1 MIKKLKVALAVAA
14 LLAFATACGAGENS
28 RPVESESVTPV
39 TNPVKPNGVTPVTKP
54 VEPDSVTPVT
64 KPVEPD
70 SVTPVTKPVEPDSV
84 TPVTKPVEPDSVTP
98 VTKPVEPDSATPT
111 PKVVWV
117 VPWPDSWPVPPLPVM
132 WLEHESGPTRGAP
145 HMYYWRF
152 EDAFKFKPTYQ
163 RYAIWSGVRE
173 YPEVEPGSH
182 VPIKIDADTRPTK
195 MFAQVFTRTGA
206 VMVGGLRRPSTVS
219 PALDLSGVGPGVYN
233 VRIIGHWED
242 NRVAYEFGL
251 SIPGAVKL
259 KSLCSQTVIG
269 TDPILTLESL
279 DDRLRTAPDNA
290 NSGGCS
296 FNKRIAHISMTLQ
309 NNYSGPYTETFHI
322 DPPSVSVSFPLR
334 DDFPSE
340 RTGEPLPPG
349 EYSRRIYVIAE
360 DGEKRQIRLRSPDV
374 VTLAGP

>member
-14 LLAFATACGAGENS
+14 LLAFATACGAGEES

-64 KPVEPD
+64 NPVKPNG
-70 SVTPVTKPVEPDSV
+70 VTPVTKPVEPDSV
-84 TPVTKPVEPDSVTP
+84 TPVTTPVEPDNATP
-98 VTKPVEPDSATPT
+98 VT
-111 PKVVWV
+111 KVVWV
-117 VPWPDSWPVPPLPVM
+117 VPWPESWPVPPLPVM
-132 WLEHESGPTRGAP
+132 WLEHESGPTRGSP
-145 HMYYWRF
+145 QRYYWQF
-152 EDAFKFKPTYQ
+152 EDASDPVFQ
-163 RYAIWSGVRE
+163 DYAIWSGVRE
-173 YPEVEPGSH
+173 YPEVVPGSH
-182 VPIKIDADTRPTK
+182 IPIRIDADTRPTK
-195 MFAQVFTRTGA
+195 MFAQVFTRPGTI
-206 VMVGGLRRPSTVS
+206 MVGGLRRPSTVS
-219 PALDLSGVGPGVYN
+219 PALDLSDVGPGVYN

-259 KSLCSQTVIG
+259 KSLCEKTTIG
-269 TDPILTLESL
+269 ANPILTLESL
-279 DDRLRTAPDNA
+279 GDRLRTAPDNS

-296 FNKRIAHISMTLQ
+296 FNKPIARVAMTLR
-309 NNYSGPYTETFHI
+309 NDDDGPYTETFHI

-334 DDFPSE
+334 DGLASE
-340 RTGEPLPPG
+340 KTGEPLPPG
-349 EYSRRIYVIAE
+349 QYSRRMYVIAE